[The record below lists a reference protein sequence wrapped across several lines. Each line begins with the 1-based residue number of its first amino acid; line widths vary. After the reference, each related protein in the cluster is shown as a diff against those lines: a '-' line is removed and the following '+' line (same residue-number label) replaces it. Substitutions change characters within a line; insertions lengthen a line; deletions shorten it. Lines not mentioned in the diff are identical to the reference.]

1 MKSSFAILLTLVLL
15 SSLIG
20 REVEEF
26 ENPVI
31 GTMAS
36 RPKRKSMP
44 KAMMYSLIVPGL
56 GDFYAGNKGTGKLLL
71 GTEIAI
77 WLGYLG
83 FQYYGNIQKD
93 AFMLYAHE
101 NASANIGRTDEMYFD
116 AVEVYRSSVEY
127 NSYVYEDARLLYPN
141 DADRQNQYVQEN
153 GYFNIDSWEWTENST
168 FREYRKMRIAT
179 RETYQRAVFM
189 TGFAILNRLIAAV
202 TSSRNVRNHN
212 KRIEEM
218 KWGIHLKPD
227 GVGFTY
233 RF

>member
-1 MKSSFAILLTLVLL
+1 MRSSITILFTLLLL

-20 REVEEF
+20 KEVEEF
-26 ENPVI
+26 NDPVI
-31 GTMAS
+31 GAIPS

-44 KAMMYSLIVPGL
+44 KAMMYSLILPGL
-56 GDFYAGNKGTGKLLL
+56 GDFYAGNRGTGKVLL

-77 WLGYLG
+77 WLGYMG
-83 FQYYGNIQKD
+83 FQYYGGIQKD
-93 AFMLYAHE
+93 AYMLYAHE
-101 NASANIGRTDEMYFD
+101 HADANRGRTDEPYFD
-116 AVEVYRSSVEY
+116 AVEVYRSSIEY
-127 NSYVYEDARLLYPN
+127 NSYVYEDARLLYP
-141 DADRQNQYVQEN
+141 DDPARQNEYVNEHA
-153 GYFNIDSWEWTENST
+153 YFAEDGWEWQQST
-168 FREYRKMRIAT
+168 TFAEYRKMRIAT

-189 TGFAILNRLIAAV
+189 TGFAILNRLVGAI

-218 KWGIHLKPD
+218 KWGIHLKPQ